1 MKEKLTKSEIETIN
15 LGFSFGKLLEPRMV
29 LLLTGDLA
37 SGKTTF
43 TKGIGKALN
52 IKETINS
59 PSYTIMKSYHANNQ
73 DFYHFDFYRLTEE
86 GVDFDFEDYIHSS
99 AITVIEWPFNV
110 KSLLPNEYILIN
122 IEITNDNER
131 KFTFSS
137 VGEQY
142 EKVIN
147 KLWKDYC

>member
-1 MKEKLTKSEIETIN
+1 
-15 LGFSFGKLLEPRMV
+15 
-29 LLLTGDLA
+29 
-37 SGKTTF
+37 
-43 TKGIGKALN
+43 
-52 IKETINS
+52 
-59 PSYTIMKSYHANNQ
+59 MKSYHANNQ